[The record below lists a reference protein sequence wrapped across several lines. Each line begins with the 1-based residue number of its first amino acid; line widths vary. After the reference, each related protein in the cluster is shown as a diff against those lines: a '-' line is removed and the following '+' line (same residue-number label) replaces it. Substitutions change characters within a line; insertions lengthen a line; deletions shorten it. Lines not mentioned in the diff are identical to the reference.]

1 MNSSGSKSSG
11 SKSSGKSSGKS
22 SSSGSKRVSAL
33 IKIENILP
41 GNEYFNLY
49 AIYLFIKEK
58 KPSLSGSGSRSDG
71 NESSKIFGFLKNK
84 NVYKLKEEIIKSY
97 YQLSEADQ
105 KKVNK
110 YVFSLNENSLK
121 ENLGT
126 NVGILLKDSLFDNLF
141 IVNVY
146 FYLSK
151 VLFNKNKKKSEN
163 TYAFLDDFHFEL
175 FSSNKKKKEL
185 INEIKIAF
193 MNDDY
198 YFCKELY
205 FKILTYM
212 YLMKMKR
219 SHKYPEYV
227 IFNNLFM
234 DVISFMKKDPRMRLI
249 LYYLMT
255 DSYTILEPK
264 VIDILKVI
272 IPFVKTEQSE
282 DKLNEKRNKWYRYT
296 VFKPLPYIYTEVDL
310 DYIEDIEEI
319 EDIIAIFMKFICNFY
334 MNTIYYKYY
343 NKLKKTDEI
352 IIRKILKIIITILKD
367 DNYEYEKYEKEFEY
381 IRNNNDTPDFFYYY
395 SISLIMDTKED
406 DPAIQYFND
415 FNKNKIESLPNYKTS
430 FSFPLSTA
438 TSREEFTREL
448 TRGSTVRETL
458 TEQEKNRY
466 RPSMLYLNQYGE
478 RFEESS
484 KEIKYIFLRIIRN
497 YYMSEVK
504 KGTDILLIHD
514 YLNENVVIPITQE

>member
-1 MNSSGSKSSG
+1 MNSGSKSNSKG
-11 SKSSGKSSGKS
+11 SSKSSSKS

-58 KPSLSGSGSRSDG
+58 KPTGSGSKSDG
-71 NESSKIFGFLKNK
+71 NETTKIFGFLKNK
-84 NVYKLKEEIIKSY
+84 NSYKLKEEIIKSY
-97 YQLSEADQ
+97 YQLSETDQ

-110 YVFSLNENSLK
+110 YVFTLNENSLK
-121 ENLGT
+121 ENLGI
-126 NVGILLKDSLFDNLF
+126 NVGVLLSNPQFDNLF
-141 IVNVY
+141 IANVY
-146 FYLSK
+146 FYLLK

-175 FSSNKKKKEL
+175 FSSNKKKSEL
-185 INEIKIAF
+185 IEETIKEIKIAII
-193 MNDDY
+193 NDNY

-219 SHKYPEYV
+219 SHKYPEHV

-234 DVISFMKKDPRMRLI
+234 DVISFMKKDPSMRLI

-255 DSYTILEPK
+255 DSYTIVEPK
-264 VIDILKVI
+264 VIDILKAI
-272 IPFVKTEQSE
+272 IPFVKTEEPE

-296 VFKPLPYIYTEVDL
+296 VAKLLPYIYTEVDL
-310 DYIEDIEEI
+310 DYIDDIEEI
-319 EDIIAIFMKFICNFY
+319 EDIIAIFMKFISDFY

-352 IIRKILKIIITILKD
+352 IIRKVLKIIINILKD
-367 DNYEYEKYEKEFEY
+367 DNYQYENYEKEFEY
-381 IRNNNDTPDFFYYY
+381 IRNNNDIPDFYYYY
-395 SISLIMDTKED
+395 SISLIMDAKED
-406 DPAIQYFND
+406 DPAIQYFNE
-415 FNKNKIESLPNYKTS
+415 FNKNKIESLPNYKSS

-438 TSREEFTREL
+438 TSRKEFTREL

-466 RPSMLYLNQYGE
+466 RPSLLYLNQYGE
-478 RFEESS
+478 RFERSS

-514 YLNENVVIPITQE
+514 YLHENVVIPITNE